1 MASPKTAFESSAN
14 AFSTPISERV
24 WRYHTDSVSQN
35 QRFRRYVLTFQVLA
49 DFCAIVVGLLAS
61 FAYSQPFQVLSPHS
75 WRGVVIAVNLMAF
88 CTCLLFRHFQLYD
101 QTTSLLNIRESENLL
116 RGLGL
121 AFAAGIMV
129 LYFLHLT
136 IPHSLLALSFLLTVA
151 LVLSERTAAFLLLR
165 WAHLRGYGIRRIL
178 VYGVDQGTHVFRKL
192 AQSPR
197 LGVSCVG
204 FIDDDPG
211 LQGFSISEHFYTK
224 RNWAT
229 VLGTWNDVGWL
240 IPEYRVDEIV
250 VADAHVARERLAGIL
265 DQSNRAGISVGFLPD
280 LFGQHYSTLELQD
293 LDGISIA
300 KFRSNNPSRSNAFIK
315 RAFDIAATFG
325 LLLLAAPL
333 LTVLAILVKFDSDG
347 QVIFRQQRIGFRGKP
362 FNMFKFRTMWADSPK
377 YAVTPASAS
386 DPRIT
391 RIGRFLRK
399 TSLDELPQLFNV
411 LIGDM
416 SLVGPRPEMPFIVA
430 KYGNKERRRLDVKP
444 GITGLWQ
451 ISADRGV
458 PIHENIEYDFY
469 YIEHQ
474 NLILDLVILAHTVVF
489 AVRGIGAC

>member
-1 MASPKTAFESSAN
+1 MASSRTAFETN
-14 AFSTPISERV
+14 RKTFSTPITERHFLH
-24 WRYHTDSVSQN
+24 HTDSVN
-35 QRFRRYVLTFQVLA
+35 RRRRFGRYVLAFQVFA
-49 DFCAIVVGLLAS
+49 DYCAIVVGLLAS
-61 FAYSQPFQVLSPHS
+61 FAYGQPSEVLSAYS
-75 WRGVVIAVNLMAF
+75 WRGVLIAVNLVAF

-121 AFAAGIMV
+121 AFVAGIMV
-129 LYFLHLT
+129 LYFQHLT
-136 IPHSLLALSFLLTVA
+136 ISHSLLALSFFFTIA
-151 LVLSERTAAFLLLR
+151 LVLGERTASFLLLR
-165 WAHLRGYGIRRIL
+165 WAHLSGYGIRRIL
-178 VYGVDQGTHVFRKL
+178 VYGVEQGAHVFRKL

-197 LGVSCVG
+197 LGLACVG

-229 VLGTWNDVGWL
+229 VLGTWKDVEWL

-250 VADAHVARERLAGIL
+250 VADAHVARERLAEIL
-265 DQSNRAGISVGFLPD
+265 DQGYRAGISVGFLPD
-280 LFGQHYSTLELQD
+280 LFGQHYSSLELQD

-300 KFRSNNPSRSNAFIK
+300 KFRSNNSSRSNAFIK
-315 RAFDIAATFG
+315 RVLDVGLTFV

-333 LTVLAILVKFDSDG
+333 LVVLSILIKLDSEG
-347 QVIFRQQRIGFRGKP
+347 PVIFRQQRIGFRGKP
-362 FNMFKFRTMWADSPK
+362 FDMFKFRTMWAQSPK

-399 TSLDELPQLFNV
+399 TSLDELPQLLNV
-411 LIGDM
+411 LLGDM
-416 SLVGPRPEMPFIVA
+416 SLVGPRPEMPFIVET
-430 KYGNKERRRLDVKP
+430 YGNKERRRLDVKP

-474 NLILDLVILAHTVVF
+474 NLLLDLVILAHTVVF